1 MSARAGRSPARV
13 RRRGRLRSWPMGRFL
28 RTRLLSALLVLA
40 VVSAASFALI
50 WMVPGDVAAS
60 LADPG
65 ASAEE
70 LERIRARLGLDKPKA
85 QQVLEWYANLARGS
99 LGDSIL
105 LNRPVTAAILE
116 RLPVTLTL
124 ATLAFAIALVVG
136 VTIGIVAATRH
147 GSWVDQVAMTVGV
160 VGLSIPEFWLALMA
174 IVLFAVHLNWLPASG
189 FVPFGDSV
197 SGWARSLA
205 LPVGVLAVTQ
215 IGLVA
220 RMTRSAMLEVL
231 GLDYIRT
238 ARAKGLPATWVV
250 LKHAFRNALIPV
262 LTVAGVIFGVLLG
275 GAVVVEQVFALPGV
289 GRLIIDGV
297 LRRDYP
303 VIQGGLLFLAAIYVA
318 VNLAVD
324 LLYGAI
330 DPRVRPG

>member
-1 MSARAGRSPARV
+1 MV
-13 RRRGRLRSWPMGRFL
+13 RFL

-85 QQVLEWYANLARGS
+85 QQVIEWYANLARGS

-105 LNRPVTAAILE
+105 LNRPVTSAILE

-124 ATLAFAIALVVG
+124 ATLAFAIALVLG
-136 VTIGIVAATRH
+136 VAIGIVAATRH
-147 GSWVDQVAMTVGV
+147 GGWVDQVAMTVGV

-189 FVPFGDSV
+189 FVPFGESV